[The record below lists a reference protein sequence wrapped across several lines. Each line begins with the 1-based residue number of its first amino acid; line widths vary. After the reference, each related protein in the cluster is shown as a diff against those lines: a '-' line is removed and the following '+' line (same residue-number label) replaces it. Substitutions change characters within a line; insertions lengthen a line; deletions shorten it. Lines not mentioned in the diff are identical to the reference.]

1 MEAIGHSG
9 FNGIGP
15 SLEIHAY
22 RIGMLVGARMPHSI
36 HGTMNETRW
45 NAFVDVAT
53 FLHFDP
59 PLIANQRKTP
69 VKRRCRQA
77 SDTPIGAIFE
87 VDFGAY
93 EIFRRCRKNLR
104 SSPPRHAGRLAGE

>member
-1 MEAIGHSG
+1 MEAIGRSG
-9 FNGIGP
+9 LDGIRPG
-15 SLEIHAY
+15 LEIHAY
-22 RIGMLVGARMPHSI
+22 GIGMLVGARLPASI
-36 HGTMNETRW
+36 HCTMNETRW
-45 NAFVDVAT
+45 NAFVDIAT

-59 PLIANQRKTP
+59 PLIANQGKTP
-69 VKRRCRQA
+69 VKRRRRQA

-104 SSPPRHAGRLAGE
+104 SSPPVTRVGLP